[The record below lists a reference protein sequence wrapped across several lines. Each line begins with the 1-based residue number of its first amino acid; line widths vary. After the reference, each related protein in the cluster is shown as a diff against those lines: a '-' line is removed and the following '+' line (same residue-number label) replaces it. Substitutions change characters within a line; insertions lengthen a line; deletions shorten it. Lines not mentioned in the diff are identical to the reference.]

1 MIVYHH
7 LPRNV
12 GFPYVF
18 LYFFPHKAFME
29 WPDVQDQMLSKM
41 MGFSAFDS
49 SKGRDHSWGHP
60 DTAAKKLPARF
71 FFGSGGG

>member
-1 MIVYHH
+1 MFSCI
-7 LPRNV
+7 
-12 GFPYVF
+12 
-18 LYFFPHKAFME
+18 FFPHKAFME

-60 DTAAKKLPARF
+60 DTAAKQLPARF